1 MLSSISTLFA
11 DLLYEITEHISSVD
25 FLQKKKKIEP
35 ILQMHAFLY
44 TVPNLTKI
52 KKKTLISRCL
62 ISCRLSI

>member
-25 FLQKKKKIEP
+25 FFQKKKKKIEP

-52 KKKTLISRCL
+52 KKKH
-62 ISCRLSI
+62 

>member
-25 FLQKKKKIEP
+25 SLQKKKKKKKEP

-52 KKKTLISRCL
+52 KKKH
-62 ISCRLSI
+62 